1 MLKLLNQGLPN
12 HGAKRKLCLLA
23 CLAVG
28 LSAMF
33 LTAVMAAAQA
43 QPPASLSGT
52 VVDRDGAFIA
62 AARISLTAA
71 STTVKREILSDAS
84 GHFIFEDVPPG
95 PFQITVSA
103 AGFGTQETSGLVQAG
118 EACVVPQIALVVAIA
133 VSDVTVMPADVV
145 AEQQIKVEETQRV
158 LGVVPNFFVSYL
170 PNAVPLNT
178 RQKFELAWKT
188 TVDPVSFGITAAIAG
203 IEQADNAFGA
213 YGQGAQGY
221 AKRYGAAYG
230 DFLSGVYIGG
240 AILPALLKQDP
251 RYFVK
256 GTGTRKSRVLYALAN
271 SVIRKG
277 DNGHWQPDY
286 SGIGGSLASAG
297 ISNLYYPAAD
307 RNGARLTFVNTLI
320 GVGGGALANVIQ
332 EFLVR
337 KITPHAPNQD
347 RPKREN

>member
-1 MLKLLNQGLPN
+1 MLKVFDQSLRRCGADRRLN
-12 HGAKRKLCLLA
+12 LLA
-23 CLAVG
+23 CRAVG
-28 LSAMF
+28 LSALF
-33 LTAVMAAAQA
+33 LAAFTAAAQT

-52 VVDRDGAFIA
+52 VVDRDGAVIA
-62 AARISLTAA
+62 DARISLAAANTTAQ
-71 STTVKREILSDAS
+71 REVLSDAS
-84 GHFIFEDVPPG
+84 GQFIFEDVPPG
-95 PFQITVSA
+95 PFHITVTA
-103 AGFGTQETSGLVQAG
+103 DGFGVQEKSGVVQAG
-118 EACVVPQIALVVAIA
+118 EACVVPQIALVVATA
-133 VSDVTVMPADVV
+133 VSDVTVMPAEQV

-158 LGVVPNFFVSYL
+158 FGVVPNFFVSYL
-170 PNAVPLNT
+170 PNAIPLNT

-188 TVDPVSFGITAAIAG
+188 TVDPVSFGITGAIAG
-203 IEQADNAFGA
+203 AEQAANTYGA
-213 YGQGAQGY
+213 YGQGAKGY
-221 AKRYGAAYG
+221 ARRYGAAYG

-240 AILPALLKQDP
+240 AILPSLLKQDP

-320 GVGGGALANVIQ
+320 GIGGGALGNIVQ

-337 KITPHAPNQD
+337 KITPHVPDQD
-347 RPKREN
+347 PAKP